1 MISMLFDGDIY
12 NKHNYNRKKDLEIIN
27 TFRFQTYFDLLFNI
41 LNNSFVYEGLPDSIN
56 PDFLEGYLNIFGK
69 VGFAKIDGEL
79 TCGMG
84 DFCGE
89 VDFYGIGTDG
99 IVTTCKG
106 SKQSKLNDEVVIGK
120 NNDTFQPEK
129 LIYYIVHLIREI
141 DKSIDCNVL
150 FSRYI
155 PIPIANDDK
164 TKTAI
169 DLVIKNLENG
179 DTETVVS
186 DNILAKELGLDGIQK
201 LELTDVN
208 KVDRLQYLSKMYD
221 DILKRFF
228 MFYGYNLKTINQG
241 SQTNEDELHGS
252 DTVARLYQE
261 VRLKQRKRMI
271 DNLNKTFGLNASV
284 RFNKALDNE
293 VKKNDLEMEKAE
305 KEVEVLEN
313 EINVDNDNN
322 NVDNDN
328 SNVDNV
334 NNNVDNDN
342 NNDNNEREDDNNG

>member
-1 MISMLFDGDIY
+1 MIFDMDIY
-12 NKHNYNRKKDLEIIN
+12 NKHNYHRKKDLEIIN
-27 TFRFQTYFDLLFNI
+27 AFRYQTYFDLLFNI
-41 LNNSFVYEGLPDSIN
+41 LNNSFVYEGLPESIN
-56 PDFLEGYLNIFGK
+56 TDFLEGYLNIFGK

-79 TCGMG
+79 ICGIG
-84 DFCGE
+84 DYCGE

-99 IVTTCKG
+99 LVTTCKG
-106 SKQSKLNDEVVIGK
+106 SKQAKLNTDVVIGK

-129 LIYYIVHLIREI
+129 LIYYIVHIIREI

-169 DLVIKNLENG
+169 DLVIQNLENG

-201 LELTDVN
+201 LELNDVT
-208 KVDRLQYLSKMYD
+208 KVDKLQYLSKMFD

-252 DTVARLYQE
+252 DTVSRLYQE
-261 VRLKQRKRMI
+261 VRLKHRQKMI
-271 DNLNKTFGLNASV
+271 DDLNKTFGLNASV

-313 EINVDNDNN
+313 EINVDNDKE
-322 NVDNDN
+322 
-328 SNVDNV
+328 
-334 NNNVDNDN
+334 NVDNDN
-342 NNDNNEREDDNNG
+342 NSNNNDNNPNENVDNDNKEESEDKKDE